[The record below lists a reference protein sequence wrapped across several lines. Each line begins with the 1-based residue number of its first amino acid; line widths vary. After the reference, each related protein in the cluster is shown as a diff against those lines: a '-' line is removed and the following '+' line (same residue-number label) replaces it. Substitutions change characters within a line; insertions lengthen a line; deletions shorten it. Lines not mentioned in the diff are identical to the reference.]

1 MPIALLEAL
10 KGRRSIRQFTAHE
23 VTRADVEAMID
34 VAVTAPNHRLTQ
46 PWRFYVLGPQAR
58 HAYGAALGA
67 RKAKKLEDAAAAEAL
82 RTKIAEEH
90 AALPLM
96 IAVSVVE
103 DANPEIRE
111 EDLAATMMAVQNIAL
126 AAMALG
132 LGTHIKTG
140 AIMNDAAA
148 RAAVGVPEGERIVA
162 VLNLGEPA
170 VVPPPKERRSAASLT
185 TSVP

>member
-1 MPIALLEAL
+1 MPIALPEAL
-10 KGRRSIRQFTAHE
+10 KGRRSIREFTGPK
-23 VTRADVEAMID
+23 VPPTDVEAMID
-34 VAVTAPNHRLTQ
+34 AGVAAPNHRLTQ

-103 DANPEIRE
+103 DANPEIPE
-111 EDLAATMMAVQNIAL
+111 EALPAPPMAVPN
-126 AAMALG
+126 
-132 LGTHIKTG
+132 T
-140 AIMNDAAA
+140 
-148 RAAVGVPEGERIVA
+148 
-162 VLNLGEPA
+162 
-170 VVPPPKERRSAASLT
+170 PP
-185 TSVP
+185 